1 MFERLFELFKP
12 EVYETPLP
20 EADAEHAFGALMVR
34 VAKADHAYLYQEL
47 ERIDFI
53 LAKRNGLSAVDAAK
67 FRASCEKLEEA
78 MPSTRELSEIL
89 AREVPEEGREAMFV
103 ALWEVLLADGLK
115 HRSEEEVVDKVA
127 GILGIGSNRA
137 TALAGSVLP
146 GMPNKEGS

>member
-12 EVYETPLP
+12 EIYETPLP

-34 VAKADHAYLYQEL
+34 VAKADKAVLYQEL

-53 LAKRNGLSAVDAAK
+53 LAQRNDLSAVDAAK

-89 AREVPEEGREAMFV
+89 VKEVPEPDREQMFI
-103 ALWEVLLADGLK
+103 ALWEVLLADGF
-115 HRSEEEVVDKVA
+115 RDAREEDVVDRVA
-127 GILGIGSNRA
+127 TVLGIGSNRA
-137 TALAGSVLP
+137 SVLAANVLP
-146 GMPNKEGS
+146 GMPNKDGT

>member
-12 EVYETPLP
+12 DIYETPLP

-78 MPSTRELSEIL
+78 MPSTTELSEIL
-89 AREVPEEGREAMFV
+89 AKEVPEEGREKMFV

-127 GILGIGSNRA
+127 KILGIGANRA
-137 TALAGSVLP
+137 TALAAGVLP
-146 GMPNKEGS
+146 GMPNKEGT

>member
-34 VAKADHAYLYQEL
+34 VAKADQAYLYQEL

-53 LAKRNGLSAVDAAK
+53 LAKRNGLSALEAAK

-89 AREVPEEGREAMFV
+89 VREVPEEGREKMFV
-103 ALWEVLLADGLK
+103 ALWEVLWADGLK
-115 HRSEEEVVDKVA
+115 HRSEEDVIDKVA
-127 GILGIGSNRA
+127 SILGIGANRRA
-137 TALAGSVLP
+137 ALAANVLP
-146 GMPNKEGS
+146 GMPNKEGT

>member
-1 MFERLFELFKP
+1 MFERLSELFKP
-12 EVYETPLP
+12 ETYETPLP

-78 MPSTRELSEIL
+78 MPSTKELSEIL
-89 AREVPEEGREAMFV
+89 VGEVSEDGREQMFI
-103 ALWEVLLADGLK
+103 ALWEVLLADGLR
-115 HRSEEEVVDKVA
+115 HRSEEEVVNKVA
-127 GILGIGSNRA
+127 TILGIGSNRA
-137 TALAGSVLP
+137 TTLAANVLP
-146 GMPNKEGS
+146 GMPNKEGT

>member
-34 VAKADHAYLYQEL
+34 VAKADHALLYQEL
-47 ERIDFI
+47 ERIDYI
-53 LAKRNGLSAVDAAK
+53 LAERNNLSALEAAK

-89 AREVPEEGREAMFV
+89 MAEVPETDREQMFI
-103 ALWEVLLADGLK
+103 ALWEVLLADGLRDK
-115 HRSEEEVVDKVA
+115 REEVVVDRVA
-127 GILGIGSNRA
+127 TVLGIGANRA
-137 TALAGSVLP
+137 TTLAANVLP
-146 GMPNKEGS
+146 GMPNKEGT

>member
-34 VAKADHAYLYQEL
+34 VAKADHALLYQEL
-47 ERIDFI
+47 ERIDYI
-53 LAKRNGLSAVDAAK
+53 LAKRNGLSALDAAK

-89 AREVPEEGREAMFV
+89 VKEVSEEDREQMFV
-103 ALWEVLLADGLK
+103 ALWEVLLADGLRDK
-115 HRSEEEVVDKVA
+115 REEVVVDRVA
-127 GILGIGSNRA
+127 SVVGIGANRA
-137 TALAGSVLP
+137 AMLAANVLP
-146 GMPNKEGS
+146 GMPNKDGT

>member
-1 MFERLFELFKP
+1 
-12 EVYETPLP
+12 
-20 EADAEHAFGALMVR
+20 
-34 VAKADHAYLYQEL
+34 LYQEL

-78 MPSTRELSEIL
+78 MPSTTELSEIL
-89 AREVPEEGREAMFV
+89 AKEVPEEGREKMFV

-127 GILGIGSNRA
+127 KILGIGANRA
-137 TALAGSVLP
+137 TALAAGVLP
-146 GMPNKEGS
+146 GMPNKEGT

>member
-34 VAKADHAYLYQEL
+34 VAKADKAYLYQEL
-47 ERIDFI
+47 ERMDFI
-53 LAKRNGLSAVDAAK
+53 IAKRNGLSALEAAK

-103 ALWEVLLADGLK
+103 ALWEVLMADGHK
-115 HRSEEEVVDKVA
+115 HRSEEEVIAKVA
-127 GILGIGSNRA
+127 SILGIGANRA
-137 TALAGSVLP
+137 ATLAATVLP
-146 GMPNKEGS
+146 GMPNREGS

>member
-34 VAKADHAYLYQEL
+34 VAKADKALLYQEL
-47 ERIDFI
+47 ERIDYI
-53 LAKRNGLSAVDAAK
+53 LAKRNGLSALDAAK

-89 AREVPEEGREAMFV
+89 AKEVPEADREQMFI
-103 ALWEVLLADGLK
+103 ALWEVLMADGLRDK
-115 HRSEEEVVDKVA
+115 REEDVVDRVA
-127 GILGIGSNRA
+127 SVLGIGSNRA
-137 TALAGSVLP
+137 AALAANVLP
-146 GMPNKEGS
+146 GMPNREGT